1 MNTHRTQHAIAHWPA
16 LILGMVAVAQSL
28 ATVAVAQQTIVEPK
42 EYRSQHVFMLSD
54 LPADEAKATLDEIE
68 QMLELVAG
76 YYGRKPVGIIQIYA
90 ARDLKSWPAKTLAA
104 MEEGGKSRILAG
116 LGRTTSVTAR
126 IGRTS
131 NTQATIYAPADR
143 RTLLHESVHAYC
155 RQTFHGVGPVWYSE
169 GMAEMGQY
177 WKKNVLGVNVPD
189 EVLAF
194 LKKHPPK
201 STKEVVES
209 DQLTGDSWQA
219 YATRWALCH
228 LLANNP
234 NYSAKF
240 RPLGISLMQKQ
251 PATFDK
257 TYGTVAAQLDFEY
270 QLFLADVCPGYR
282 ADLCAWDWK
291 TKFAPLKSGD
301 MATRRVEARRG
312 WQATGATL
320 TAGTEYQF
328 AIDDQWTLDP
338 GKVVDATDK
347 GGSAML
353 GAMLIAGQLGPEFEL
368 RHQARLTPRE
378 TGDLF
383 VRCGDKW
390 GALGD
395 NEGAC
400 TLTVRTAR

>member
-1 MNTHRTQHAIAHWPA
+1 
-16 LILGMVAVAQSL
+16 
-28 ATVAVAQQTIVEPK
+28 
-42 EYRSQHVFMLSD
+42 MLSD

-68 QMLELVAG
+68 QMLDLVAG
-76 YYGRKPVGIIQIYA
+76 YYERKPVGIIQIYA
-90 ARDLKSWPAKTLAA
+90 ARDLKSWPAKTLAG
-104 MEEGGKSRILAG
+104 MEEGGKSRILGG

-126 IGRTS
+126 SGRNS
-131 NTQATIYAPADR
+131 STQATIYAPADR
-143 RTLLHESVHAYC
+143 RTLLHETVHGYC
-155 RQTFHGVGPVWYSE
+155 RQTFNGVGPVWYAE

-177 WKKNVLGVNVPD
+177 WKKDVKGVNVPD

-201 STKEVVES
+201 SSKEVVES

-228 LLANNP
+228 LLANNS

-251 PATFDK
+251 PASFDK
-257 TYGTVAAQLDFEY
+257 TYGAVIEQLDFEY
-270 QLFLADVCPGYR
+270 RLFLADVCPGYR

-301 MATRRVEARRG
+301 TVKKRVESRRG

-320 TAGTEYQF
+320 TAGTDYQF
-328 AIDDQWTLDP
+328 DTEGQWTIEA
-338 GKVVDATDK
+338 GKVIDAAAKESNGT
-347 GGSAML
+347 MM
-353 GAMLIAGQLGPEFEL
+353 GAMRIDGRLGVDFAIQN
-368 RHQARLTPRE
+368 QAKFTPGE

-395 NEGAC
+395 NDGGI
-400 TLTVRTAR
+400 TVTVRTAR